1 MILVILDI
9 FFTAINQLR
18 KNKRGKGEA
27 NLI

>member
-18 KNKRGKGEA
+18 KKKRGRREA
-27 NLI
+27 NFI